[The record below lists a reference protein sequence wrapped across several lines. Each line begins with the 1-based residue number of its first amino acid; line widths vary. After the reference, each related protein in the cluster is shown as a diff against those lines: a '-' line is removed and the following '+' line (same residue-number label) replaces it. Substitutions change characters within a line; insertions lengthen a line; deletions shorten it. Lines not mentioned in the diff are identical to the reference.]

1 MDIVTNCMEAS
12 LDRPNYSLWTNLLE
26 RKSGISKVALGE
38 LKDQVSY
45 TWVNWAYQ
53 GLGHFVKWVLIN

>member
-1 MDIVTNCMEAS
+1 MEAS